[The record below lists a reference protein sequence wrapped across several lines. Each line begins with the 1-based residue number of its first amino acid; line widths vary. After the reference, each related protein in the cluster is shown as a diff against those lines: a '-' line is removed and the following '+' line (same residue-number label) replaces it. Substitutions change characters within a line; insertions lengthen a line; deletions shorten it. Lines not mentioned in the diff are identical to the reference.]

1 MDDPDA
7 TSPARV
13 IVADDHEWIL
23 NILTQVVR
31 DTLPMADVIAVQ
43 DGQEALDAYRQGG
56 CNFLVS
62 DHLMPRMDGPTLVR
76 LVRAQAPGLPIV
88 MVSVKP
94 EVKGEALA
102 AGANWFLAKD
112 QITEHLPGLLRQY
125 VHGQKPPSEG
135 G

>member
-1 MDDPDA
+1 MDAPGA
-7 TSPARV
+7 TPPARV

-31 DTLPMADVIAVQ
+31 DTLPTTNVVAVQ
-43 DGQEALDAYRQGG
+43 DGQEALDAYRRGG
-56 CNFLVS
+56 CDFLVS
-62 DHLMPRMDGPTLVR
+62 DYLMPRMDGPTLVR
-76 LVRAQAPGLPIV
+76 LVRAQAPSLPIV
-88 MVSVKP
+88 IVSVKP

-112 QITEHLPGLLRQY
+112 QITEHLPGLLRQH
-125 VHGQKPPSEG
+125 VHGQQAPAEG